1 MAQLLKKFLRFFLSE
16 KSTSE
21 LIQFIKLGLPMF
33 FSQAALSL
41 IGINAVI
48 QSGNYSKDVL
58 AGILT
63 ANAIWFPIFLSLG
76 GLIFFVTPMVAQL
89 YGARKVSEIGPLVR
103 QAYWLMIPIIL
114 IGMTALFIVPNFLSI
129 MDIEDEI
136 IFHAKEYL
144 STFTFAIPA
153 ILLMQPLRS
162 LSEGIKRPIPITLT
176 NTLILVLAILG
187 NYAFIY
193 GNWGFPEMGARGS
206 GLSAIIGTWTSLTVL
221 TLYIKF
227 RKEIYAPTKF
237 FKRFELPSYKVIKEI
252 LRGGL
257 PMGIS
262 NFIELSMFSGATL
275 ILGRLG
281 ADVVAAHGIAI
292 NIGGFLFMVPLSVG
306 MAASVIVGNKIGEKN
321 LVGARYSSFYSLK
334 FGCALG
340 LINSIILLGFSD
352 VLVSFFTQDPNVM
365 QLGMILLMFAAFFQ
379 IADALVIGAQG
390 SLRGYKVT
398 LMPMFIMLISFWI
411 FALPF
416 GYSLAVTEF
425 WNVQLGAPGM
435 WTGMCI
441 GLFVCAALM
450 VWRMNYVTS
459 KSLELEKKN
468 LSFDEM
474 RLDGFKLKL

>member
-1 MAQLLKKFLRFFLSE
+1 M
-16 KSTSE
+16 
-21 LIQFIKLGLPMF
+21 
-33 FSQAALSL
+33 
-41 IGINAVI
+41 
-48 QSGNYSKDVL
+48 
-58 AGILT
+58 
-63 ANAIWFPIFLSLG
+63 
-76 GLIFFVTPMVAQL
+76 
-89 YGARKVSEIGPLVR
+89 
-103 QAYWLMIPIIL
+103 
-114 IGMTALFIVPNFLSI
+114 
-129 MDIEDEI
+129 
-136 IFHAKEYL
+136 
-144 STFTFAIPA
+144 
-153 ILLMQPLRS
+153 
-162 LSEGIKRPIPITLT
+162 SEGIKRPIPISLT
-176 NTLILVLAILG
+176 NALTLILAILG

-221 TLYIKF
+221 ILYIKF
-227 RKEIYAPTKF
+227 RKEIYAPTEF
-237 FKRFELPSYKVIKEI
+237 FKRFELPSLKVIKEI

-334 FGCALG
+334 FGCALAI
-340 LINSIILLGFSD
+340 INSIILLTFSD

-365 QLGMILLMFAAFFQ
+365 QLGIVLLMFAAFFQ

-398 LMPMFIMLISFWI
+398 LMPMFIMFISFWI

-435 WTGMCI
+435 WTGMFI

-474 RLDGFKLKL
+474 TLDGFKLKL

>member
-1 MAQLLKKFLRFFLSE
+1 
-16 KSTSE
+16 
-21 LIQFIKLGLPMF
+21 
-33 FSQAALSL
+33 
-41 IGINAVI
+41 
-48 QSGNYSKDVL
+48 
-58 AGILT
+58 
-63 ANAIWFPIFLSLG
+63 
-76 GLIFFVTPMVAQL
+76 
-89 YGARKVSEIGPLVR
+89 
-103 QAYWLMIPIIL
+103 
-114 IGMTALFIVPNFLSI
+114 
-129 MDIEDEI
+129 
-136 IFHAKEYL
+136 
-144 STFTFAIPA
+144 
-153 ILLMQPLRS
+153 
-162 LSEGIKRPIPITLT
+162 
-176 NTLILVLAILG
+176 
-187 NYAFIY
+187 
-193 GNWGFPEMGARGS
+193 
-206 GLSAIIGTWTSLTVL
+206 
-221 TLYIKF
+221 
-227 RKEIYAPTKF
+227 
-237 FKRFELPSYKVIKEI
+237 
-252 LRGGL
+252 
-257 PMGIS
+257 MGIS

-292 NIGGFLFMVPLSVG
+292 NIGGFLFMVPLRGG
-306 MAASVIVGNKIGEKN
+306 MASSVIVRNKIGEKN

-334 FGCALG
+334 FGCALAI
-340 LINSIILLGFSD
+340 INSIILLTFSD
-352 VLVSFFTQDPNVM
+352 ILVSFFTQDPNVM
-365 QLGMILLMFAAFFQ
+365 QLGIVLLMFAAFFQ

-474 RLDGFKLKL
+474 TLDGFKLKL